1 MTDYDRAAFDKIFT
15 ARRVSA
21 HGASLHVLE
30 GGAGPL
36 LLLVPGWPQSLHTW
50 RKVMPALAQRYRVVA
65 FDPPGLGHSDAPVSG
80 QYDTAHIASHIDPL
94 LDALGAR
101 DCLLVTHDIGAWLG
115 YAYAVR
121 RPERVRKLVAID
133 AAIPGM
139 APADVYTMTP
149 ERLHKTWHFAFNFLP
164 ELPELLITGRE
175 REFLAWLFKAK
186 SIDVTKAIDDE
197 ALDEYARLYSTPGRW
212 SAGLAFYRAIFES
225 IAQNRATAATPLP
238 MPVLAVG
245 GEGGLG
251 AAMRASF
258 EAAAPNLTGVV
269 IPACGHYVPEECPE
283 ALLAA
288 MEPFLAEGA

>member
-1 MTDYDRAAFDKIFT
+1 MTDYDRAAFSTIFT
-15 ARRVSA
+15 ARRVMA
-21 HGASLHVLE
+21 HGASLQVVE

-50 RKVMPALAQRYRVVA
+50 RKVMPALAERYRVVA
-65 FDPPGLGHSDAPVSG
+65 FDPPGLGDSEPPVSG

-94 LDALGAR
+94 LDDLGAK

-133 AAIPGM
+133 AVIPGM
-139 APADVYTMTP
+139 APPDVYTMTP

-186 SIDVTKAIDDE
+186 SIDVTKTIDTA
-197 ALDEYARLYSTPGRW
+197 ALDEYARLYATPGRW
-212 SAGLAFYRAIFES
+212 SMGLGFYRAIFDS
-225 IAQNRATAATPLP
+225 ITQNRATANTPLP

-245 GEGGLG
+245 GEAGLG
-251 AAMRASF
+251 AAMRGSF
-258 EAAAPNLTGVV
+258 EKAAPNLTGAV

-283 ALLAA
+283 ALLAV
-288 MEPFLAEGA
+288 MEPFLAG